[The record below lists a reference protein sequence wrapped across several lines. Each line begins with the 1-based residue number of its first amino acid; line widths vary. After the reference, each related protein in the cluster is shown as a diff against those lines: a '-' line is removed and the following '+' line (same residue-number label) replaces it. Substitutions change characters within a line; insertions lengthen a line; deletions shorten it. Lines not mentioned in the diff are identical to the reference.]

1 MKVDRTKSAVCLVA
15 LLAGLCGCDRGSTPA
30 GNAGASAGGSGAA
43 WLATEEPAG
52 ARPVGEARQTAVD
65 GQPVVLFGHI
75 GGSAQPFVTGAAA
88 FTIVDPKV
96 PWCPDEEGC
105 PTPWDYCCK
114 QNEVR
119 ENIATIKL
127 VDAAGKL
134 VASDA
139 KELLGVRE
147 LSLVVVA
154 GKASRDEAGNLVV
167 LAEKVHVRQ

>member
-1 MKVDRTKSAVCLVA
+1 MSFIRMLSLVM
-15 LLAGLCGCDRGSTPA
+15 LTLGLAGLAGCDRSNAPA
-30 GNAGASAGGSGAA
+30 GGAAAGVSGAA
-43 WLATEEPAG
+43 WLAAEEPAG
-52 ARPVGEARQTAVD
+52 AQPVGEARQSAVD

-75 GGSAQPFVTGAAA
+75 GGSPEPFVNGAAA

-127 VDAAGKL
+127 VDGAGKL

-139 KELLGVRE
+139 KQLLGVRE
-147 LSLVVVA
+147 LSLVVVS
-154 GKASRDEAGNLVV
+154 GKASRDAAGNLSV
-167 LAEKVHVRQ
+167 LADQVHIRQ